1 LYRYSEKEK
10 MWLCMPVPFAPKPSP
25 EVGLCRLN
33 QVDP

>member
-1 LYRYSEKEK
+1 MKLKPCILDEYTKEVG
-10 MWLCMPVPFAPKPSP
+10 LGS